1 MKQHSY
7 HFRSYQ
13 AGFSL
18 IELMVGLTIGLLA
31 TLVITQV
38 MSGFEVQKRVTT
50 GSADAQT
57 NGSIALYDIGREL
70 KMAGYGLLPITNSAY
85 DCTATTIDG
94 IAETPANRN
103 SLLLSPVI
111 ITDGNSDTITIRYG
125 NSSAGGIPSQI
136 ATVTPLTLDPKF
148 GGNFGCAASNRTL
161 ITSPTGCAMSNANT
175 VSTTDNISLTLNDT
189 TGVVVGAN
197 LACLGTWNTSTY
209 SVINGILYNQLNGA
223 AATPVMEGIVNL
235 QAQYGISASAGSNL
249 VTQWVDATGIW
260 DANAITVANRNLI
273 KAIRIAV
280 VARNSKRQISNVTD
294 TCSSYT
300 TAAPIGLCAWDATIA
315 QPANASPA
323 PAINLAFTDPNWQQ
337 YRYRVFS
344 AIIPLQNMIW
354 AGTTAT
360 GQQGTLQ

>member
-18 IELMVGLTIGLLA
+18 VELMVGLTIGLLA

-136 ATVTPLTLDPKF
+136 ATINPLTLNPVF
-148 GGNFGCAASNRTL
+148 GGNFGCAANDRTL
-161 ITSPTGCAMSNANT
+161 ITNPTGTNPSSCAMSTANT
-175 VSTTDNISLTLNDT
+175 VSTTDHISLTLNET
-189 TGVVVGAN
+189 TGVAVGAN

-209 SVINGILYNQLNGA
+209 SVINGNLTLNGA
-223 AATPVMEGIVNL
+223 PIMEGIVNL

-360 GQQGTLQ
+360 GQAGTL